1 MVFLFRPP
9 FSLMNQRFVVLI
21 PDIIDMSAVGGI
33 RLLAGDGTGLKKERS
48 FFLGTDA
55 NLKEQNHTEYDH
67 EDNHNDRIHK
77 GLCQPWFSL

>member
-1 MVFLFRPP
+1 
-9 FSLMNQRFVVLI
+9 MNQRFAVLT

-33 RLLAGDGTGLKKERS
+33 RLLAGNRTGLKKIRS

-55 NLKEQNHTEYDH
+55 NLKEQNHTEYDY
-67 EDNHNDRIHK
+67 EKDHNDRIHK

>member
-1 MVFLFRPP
+1 
-9 FSLMNQRFVVLI
+9 MNQRFVVLI
-21 PDIIDMSAVGGI
+21 RDIIDMSAVGGYKTFGSKRDWI
-33 RLLAGDGTGLKKERS
+33 KKVRF

-67 EDNHNDRIHK
+67 EDDHNDRIHK